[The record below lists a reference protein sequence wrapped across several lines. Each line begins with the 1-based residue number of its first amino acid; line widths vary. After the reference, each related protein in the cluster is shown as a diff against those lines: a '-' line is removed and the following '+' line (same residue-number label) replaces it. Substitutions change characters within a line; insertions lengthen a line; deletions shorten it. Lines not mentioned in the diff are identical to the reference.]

1 MSFINSLATGVLMGL
16 ASLVASAFSRA
27 KEEDGPGFAL
37 FKEVFYQTEVAM
49 AIVGLE
55 GKPLYLNSAA
65 EQFFGYSEKEIQKM
79 PFPEFTH
86 REDIDIDVE
95 LFSEIISGERDRYL
109 MRKRWISKSNDII
122 WGLLSC
128 HAIREDDELLAVLAI
143 VKPLTSKPDAGIEK
157 AVQRVSDDLRSEL
170 RQMKKEE
177 GGFVITAL
185 KELRKTKKL
194 GAVITA
200 LFFLLLSFWL
210 FITGGASDII
220 EAIFKN

>member
-1 MSFINSLATGVLMGL
+1 MSFINSLATGVLMGI
-16 ASLVASAFSRA
+16 ASLVASVFSSL

-65 EQFFGYSEKEIQKM
+65 EQFFGYSEKELQKM
-79 PFPEFTH
+79 AFPEFTH
-86 REDIDIDVE
+86 RDDVDIDVE
-95 LFSEIISGERDRYL
+95 LFGEVISGERDRYL

-128 HAIREDDELLAVLAI
+128 HAIRENDELLAVLAI